1 MNENLTNT
9 LNHFLDCV
17 RSETEIIT
25 RDLDLEALERAKE
38 LIQKAEASGNR
49 VHVSGVGK
57 PGHLAGYIASLL
69 SSTGTPSYFLHGTE
83 AVHGSSGQIVPGDV
97 VIFIS
102 NSGKT
107 AEMMA
112 SVSAVV
118 DNGAKVIGVSGNPD
132 SWLAKHSDIHLLAHV
147 DDEGGPLNRAPRTSI
162 LAESIV
168 LQALSVLLQADKDID
183 AHQYVKWHPGGS
195 LGVLRENEK

>member
-1 MNENLTNT
+1 MNENLTSA
-9 LNHFLDCV
+9 LKHFLDCV
-17 RSETEIIT
+17 RSETENIT

-112 SVSAVV
+112 SVSAVI

-132 SWLAKHSDIHLLAHV
+132 SWLANHSDIHLLAHV